1 MEWARDHLTE
11 SVFSRANSRHRQ
23 GPKGPQEG
31 RPRHQRTGQ
40 AQGRT
45 RSIPC
50 RRRGRGRGRGGRR
63 RINPSLTFSN
73 DDGRGAIRALS
84 FMAKWTVP
92 PVPENARVRR
102 VITREYVRRNSDTET
117 RYKVKIKPRDP
128 VLLRRSTH
136 HTELFINGVRL
147 KVVTRQQLAKF
158 LDVSYNTI
166 QTWYKQGV
174 FGEPFLM
181 DKDPQGFDRP
191 YWLVSQM
198 FAS

>member
-1 MEWARDHLTE
+1 
-11 SVFSRANSRHRQ
+11 
-23 GPKGPQEG
+23 
-31 RPRHQRTGQ
+31 
-40 AQGRT
+40 
-45 RSIPC
+45 
-50 RRRGRGRGRGGRR
+50 
-63 RINPSLTFSN
+63 
-73 DDGRGAIRALS
+73 
-84 FMAKWTVP
+84 MAKWTVP

-198 FAS
+198 VCFIRVLNEILRQGYLAIQWSRFEEQVLAIHDGFDRHAKMMSKRLDKNEELGNTTSRFGVELLD